1 MKSKFVTVAMLA
13 TLSLAGC
20 RTRTSSTPSVS
31 KPVDPSTLKTEIVI
45 GSPTKHQPFVKGKV
59 EAWLKTNG
67 YTNVTLKMYD
77 LAESD
82 AKSITDFTGAGA
94 PDIYAYASDH
104 TLDLMAKGALAEV
117 PEEFA
122 TEMVKN
128 MGQTDVDAAKVG
140 DAYYAYPYAGDNGYY
155 LYYNK
160 DIVKRFDTVE
170 HIIADCQAAN
180 VKFGYALETDSSF
193 FSIGTMFTFGARYNV
208 TIDNSGKISS
218 VKADFDG
225 AKGLKAAKAIRD
237 LMKSSPTVVT
247 THQGARDVA
256 PSGEASG
263 FGAIVEG
270 SWNYTNFRDG
280 KKNEDGTF
288 AYVGM
293 GDKLGCAKL
302 PTVTVDGETKN
313 LGSFLGYKLYGVN
326 PQKSSGNADR
336 LALLHTVANFL
347 VSDATQEGRWDE
359 LQVAPTSDKV
369 AALTKVASDDHIKA
383 INDQAK
389 FSVGQTIVPNGIWAG
404 MITLADSIKKNLSAS
419 DEQLT
424 EFLKAFNNKVIG
436 KDDN

>member
-1 MKSKFVTVAMLA
+1 MLA

-20 RTRTSSTPSVS
+20 RTRTSSTPPVS
-31 KPVDPSTLKTEIVI
+31 KPTLKTEIVI
-45 GSPTKHQPFVKGKV
+45 GSPTKHQPFVKGKI

-77 LAESD
+77 LDEHG
-82 AKSITDFTGAGA
+82 AKDVTDFTGSSA
-94 PDIYAYASDH
+94 PDIYAYASDQ

-117 PEEFA
+117 PDEFVA
-122 TEMVKN
+122 EMVKN

-140 DAYYAYPYAGDNGYY
+140 DSYYAYPYAGDNGYY

-170 HIIADCQAAN
+170 HIIADCKDAH

-208 TIDNSGKISS
+208 TLNNAGKISS

-225 AKGLKAAKAIRD
+225 DKGLKAAKVIRD
-237 LMKSSPTVVT
+237 LMKDSSVT
-247 THQGARDVA
+247 TTHAGARDIA
-256 PSGEASG
+256 PSGESTG
-263 FGAIVEG
+263 FGAVVEG
-270 SWNYTNFRDG
+270 SWNYTNFREGKKDNDG
-280 KKNEDGTF
+280 KVIYAGL
-288 AYVGM
+288 

-347 VSDATQEGRWDE
+347 VSDEIQEGRWDT

-369 AALTKVASDDHIKA
+369 AALEKVAGDDHIKA

-389 FSVGQTIVPNGIWAG
+389 YSVGQTIVPGDIWKA
-404 MITLADSIKKNLSAS
+404 MEALADSIKGNLSAT
-419 DEQLT
+419 DEQLKDY
-424 EFLKAFNNKVIG
+424 LKTFNDKVIG
-436 KDDN
+436 KGGK